1 MSDSCVSAA
10 VPADFSVMRVFLGRS
25 GVDPLLLKE
34 LRVRSLELALLLEVA
49 LSEGPAPFLSGDCS
63 LWDDLEAMRFEKKDL
78 EGSRP
83 CFGDP
88 GGDSGYCGIADMVG
102 EVGPIISV
110 RCEPS
115 VVVLSLPAMLRPVLE
130 SFKYGDD
137 GTDVGLRGDVGDVGL
152 IVEAVEGCWP
162 SGLDLTALRLSDGG
176 PFVRCIVA
184 PMTVQAGAAGQL
196 PAEEDSRA
204 RPCFKMLVHAR
215 SCNCVRGVSR
225 CVRFSSETANRD
237 LDCVGRYGWG
247 CRGAFT
253 QSEIC
258 RTVSTARSSGVV
270 SGHYRG
276 GPSFLL
282 FAATATDSLGGVKVG
297 AVQEYIQSQN
307 AREIQLRRVLG

>member
-88 GGDSGYCGIADMVG
+88 GGDSGHCGIADMVG

-110 RCEPS
+110 RRELS

-130 SFKYGDD
+130 SFNGDN

-152 IVEAVEGCWP
+152 VVEAVEGCWP

-184 PMTVQAGAAGQL
+184 PMTV
-196 PAEEDSRA
+196 
-204 RPCFKMLVHAR
+204 
-215 SCNCVRGVSR
+215 
-225 CVRFSSETANRD
+225 
-237 LDCVGRYGWG
+237 
-247 CRGAFT
+247 
-253 QSEIC
+253 
-258 RTVSTARSSGVV
+258 
-270 SGHYRG
+270 
-276 GPSFLL
+276 
-282 FAATATDSLGGVKVG
+282 
-297 AVQEYIQSQN
+297 
-307 AREIQLRRVLG
+307 